1 MSVLRA
7 FIAIELPPVT
17 QEAIQKQTARLHQSL
32 GDQSIRWV
40 QPANLHITLKF
51 LGDIAAAHL
60 DFIKQ
65 SLTRLADSHS
75 AFDLQIGGLGSFP
88 NSKRPRILWVGLHA
102 PTAFA
107 SLQSDVEASMVKLG
121 YEKEERPFSSHL
133 TIGRIKQNPSLTELQ
148 KIRATLDT
156 IQLGNIHT
164 TRVDFIHLY
173 QSDLKPT
180 GPVYTDL
187 FSAKLKTNL
196 KTNP

>member
-7 FIAIELPPVT
+7 FIAIELPPAT

-65 SLTRLADSHS
+65 SLTRLVDSHS

-88 NSKRPRILWVGLHA
+88 NSKRPRVLWVGLHA
-102 PTAFA
+102 PAAFT

-133 TIGRIKQNPSLTELQ
+133 TIGRVKQNPSLNELQ
-148 KIRATLDT
+148 KIRTTLDT

-164 TRVDFIHLY
+164 TRVDSIHLY

-187 FSAKLKTNL
+187 FSAKLKNNL

>member
-1 MSVLRA
+1 
-7 FIAIELPPVT
+7 
-17 QEAIQKQTARLHQSL
+17 
-32 GDQSIRWV
+32 
-40 QPANLHITLKF
+40 
-51 LGDIAAAHL
+51 
-60 DFIKQ
+60 
-65 SLTRLADSHS
+65 
-75 AFDLQIGGLGSFP
+75 
-88 NSKRPRILWVGLHA
+88 
-102 PTAFA
+102 
-107 SLQSDVEASMVKLG
+107 MVKLG

-187 FSAKLKTNL
+187 FLAKLKTNL